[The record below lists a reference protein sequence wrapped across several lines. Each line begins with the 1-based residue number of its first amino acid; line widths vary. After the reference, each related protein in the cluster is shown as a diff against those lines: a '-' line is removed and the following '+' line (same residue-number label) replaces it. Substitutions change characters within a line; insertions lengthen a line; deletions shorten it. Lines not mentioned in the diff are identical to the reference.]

1 MEKIV
6 IFQKHIGRSSIYFV
20 LSLTIVFALCSTGW
34 TQDAASNVDV
44 EKQKTAAAVVNHLL
58 QAGLGEYQQGLY
70 EQAEKTLSQAID
82 YRKYLDSKT
91 QDELDKLLNK
101 ARTAKEERNRILEAI
116 RQADQLVKD
125 NKLFEAR
132 AKLDAVR
139 YSEYI
144 NAEERDLINEGV
156 KKLDVQIGS
165 QRKDV
170 AEIYNQS
177 VDLYN
182 AGELEKARE
191 GFVKVVG
198 STLPTPPD
206 GHRAEDYIAKID
218 AQLAQKAP
226 VAEKKADVVAKG
238 TADILDVVPTPAE
251 AKVPVEVKTTVE
263 LNAPAET
270 AAATTQGTDSYIEKV
285 IQKTNVVRGHTKA
298 VVRDANEKATAF
310 INSSQFDNARSEI
323 ENAQR
328 LINENQF
335 QLGKDIYKEYND
347 NLSALRQKVAAKEQE
362 KVRLDAQQREVAAAE
377 AQGEFRKNIEKE
389 KTQRVAELLDRARD
403 YQKQQRY
410 EESLGQLDSLLLIEP
425 TNNEALLLKQTLD
438 DIVSFRKQLEVQKEK
453 SRERVG
459 LLRETD
465 RSTVPYE
472 AEMTHPKNWQE
483 IIEKPTR
490 QPKGIIGEDKA
501 DKETYDRLDKTVDLP
516 KLSPLMTLSAAIDE
530 IRDAAPGLKIVVNWR
545 DLKENADVD
554 EQTPIKT
561 DAMLGVPLKAALM
574 RLLEGVSGGNA
585 KIGYI
590 VEGGIITIATEETLS
605 VITSRTGMKT
615 FMYDITDLAGK
626 PANFMAISNT
636 GMSGMGG
643 SSMGGGGMGGSS
655 MGGSSMG
662 GSSMGGSSMGG
673 GGMGGSSMGGGGMGG
688 GMGGYDTT
696 WENESMKLYR
706 MYQLGQL
713 IRRTISPGTWNLI
726 STDQLGTGGMGG
738 GMGQTAGGNVGT
750 AAGTTGNE
758 PAETTNDPTKGT
770 IEFYQGK
777 YMVVRHTIDVQ
788 KQIEKLLNDMRVAL
802 GEQVSIEARFLIVGE
817 NFLED
822 LGVDVDIKYNRTPG
836 LVQNEIDF
844 DQTSS
849 DAVQPQTAGTKVPG
863 NLGGTIASVIKGGSG
878 NIMQDN
884 LQVDFIIRATQAH
897 RDSLILTA
905 PKITVLSGET
915 AALSVTTYNQIAMP
929 PITGGQT
936 NYIGGTSGSS
946 TNTNLPQYQTLVTG
960 PQMTITPIISQD
972 KKHVLLNIS
981 TTVNDFLGMQQ
992 LTVQTTTVNASG
1004 TITPVTYTSSLPQTE
1019 TTTVQTRVSVP
1030 DGGTLLFGGLKI
1042 TAEEEVEVGV
1052 PILSKIPIL
1061 GRAFDNRSKIK
1072 DNKILLILVKPTIIL
1087 QKEKDAE
1094 AVSALELPSGI

>member
-1 MEKIV
+1 
-6 IFQKHIGRSSIYFV
+6 
-20 LSLTIVFALCSTGW
+20 
-34 TQDAASNVDV
+34 
-44 EKQKTAAAVVNHLL
+44 
-58 QAGLGEYQQGLY
+58 
-70 EQAEKTLSQAID
+70 
-82 YRKYLDSKT
+82 
-91 QDELDKLLNK
+91 
-101 ARTAKEERNRILEAI
+101 
-116 RQADQLVKD
+116 
-125 NKLFEAR
+125 
-132 AKLDAVR
+132 
-139 YSEYI
+139 
-144 NAEERDLINEGV
+144 
-156 KKLDVQIGS
+156 
-165 QRKDV
+165 
-170 AEIYNQS
+170 
-177 VDLYN
+177 
-182 AGELEKARE
+182 
-191 GFVKVVG
+191 
-198 STLPTPPD
+198 
-206 GHRAEDYIAKID
+206 
-218 AQLAQKAP
+218 
-226 VAEKKADVVAKG
+226 
-238 TADILDVVPTPAE
+238 
-251 AKVPVEVKTTVE
+251 
-263 LNAPAET
+263 
-270 AAATTQGTDSYIEKV
+270 
-285 IQKTNVVRGHTKA
+285 
-298 VVRDANEKATAF
+298 
-310 INSSQFDNARSEI
+310 
-323 ENAQR
+323 
-328 LINENQF
+328 
-335 QLGKDIYKEYND
+335 
-347 NLSALRQKVAAKEQE
+347 
-362 KVRLDAQQREVAAAE
+362 
-377 AQGEFRKNIEKE
+377 
-389 KTQRVAELLDRARD
+389 
-403 YQKQQRY
+403 
-410 EESLGQLDSLLLIEP
+410 
-425 TNNEALLLKQTLD
+425 
-438 DIVSFRKQLEVQKEK
+438 
-453 SRERVG
+453 
-459 LLRETD
+459 
-465 RSTVPYE
+465 
-472 AEMTHPKNWQE
+472 
-483 IIEKPTR
+483 
-490 QPKGIIGEDKA
+490 
-501 DKETYDRLDKTVDLP
+501 
-516 KLSPLMTLSAAIDE
+516 
-530 IRDAAPGLKIVVNWR
+530 
-545 DLKENADVD
+545 
-554 EQTPIKT
+554 
-561 DAMLGVPLKAALM
+561 
-574 RLLEGVSGGNA
+574 
-585 KIGYI
+585 
-590 VEGGIITIATEETLS
+590 
-605 VITSRTGMKT
+605 
-615 FMYDITDLAGK
+615 
-626 PANFMAISNT
+626 
-636 GMSGMGG
+636 
-643 SSMGGGGMGGSS
+643 
-655 MGGSSMG
+655 
-662 GSSMGGSSMGG
+662 
-673 GGMGGSSMGGGGMGG
+673 MGG